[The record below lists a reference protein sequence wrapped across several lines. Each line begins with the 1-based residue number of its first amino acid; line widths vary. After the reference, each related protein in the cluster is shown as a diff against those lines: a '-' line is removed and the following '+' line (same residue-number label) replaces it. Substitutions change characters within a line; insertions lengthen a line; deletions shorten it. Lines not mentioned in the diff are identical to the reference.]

1 MESAADE
8 EQPLLLDH
16 RHLPP
21 DERATRST
29 AATDANTYE
38 SPSRK
43 HVAARPAGGW
53 KAPMAMVLVELFQT
67 GLVLL
72 SKVVIG
78 HGMFVFALVTYRSAI
93 GAAFLFPFALICER
107 DKWREM
113 MSWRVSR
120 WIIFNGIIGYAAP
133 INLYYNGLRDTTS
146 SYAIVFLNMIP
157 LITFILSLAF
167 KMERLKFATVAGSL
181 KIVGVLASV
190 GGAMVI
196 NLYKG
201 NELHLWRSILQ
212 YHKNELTEVASNHVR
227 GTILLVIS
235 IFAYACWYL
244 IQTEVNKVYPYKY
257 SSSMATCLVGGFV
270 TAFVGVVVR
279 RDGDAWKL
287 GWNLKLLTVV
297 YSGALATA
305 GKYSLDSWV
314 VAKQGPAYPPMFTP
328 LSVVFTVVLGS
339 ILLGDSITVGSLLGT
354 AMVIFG
360 LYLFLWAK
368 SKDLPGK

>member
-201 NELHLWRSILQ
+201 NELHLWSSILQ

-227 GTILLVIS
+227 GTILLVAS
-235 IFAYACWYL
+235 SFAYAL
-244 IQTEVNKVYPYKY
+244 LVPDSVRGSQSISIQV
-257 SSSMATCLVGGFV
+257 LVIHGDMLG
-270 TAFVGVVVR
+270 R
-279 RDGDAWKL
+279 RI
-287 GWNLKLLTVV
+287 
-297 YSGALATA
+297 Y
-305 GKYSLDSWV
+305 
-314 VAKQGPAYPPMFTP
+314 
-328 LSVVFTVVLGS
+328 
-339 ILLGDSITVGSLLGT
+339 DSICWSSCRKRRGRMEAWMESETTNSCVFASLEQQ
-354 AMVIFG
+354 
-360 LYLFLWAK
+360 W
-368 SKDLPGK
+368 

>member
-43 HVAARPAGGW
+43 HVAAKPAGGW

-72 SKVVIG
+72 SKVVMG

-107 DKWREM
+107 
-113 MSWRVSR
+113 
-120 WIIFNGIIGYAAP
+120 YAAP

-190 GGAMVI
+190 GGAMAI

-244 IQTEVNKVYPYKY
+244 IQTEVNKVYSYKY

>member
-1 MESAADE
+1 
-8 EQPLLLDH
+8 
-16 RHLPP
+16 
-21 DERATRST
+21 
-29 AATDANTYE
+29 
-38 SPSRK
+38 
-43 HVAARPAGGW
+43 
-53 KAPMAMVLVELFQT
+53 
-67 GLVLL
+67 
-72 SKVVIG
+72 
-78 HGMFVFALVTYRSAI
+78 
-93 GAAFLFPFALICER
+93 
-107 DKWREM
+107 
-113 MSWRVSR
+113 
-120 WIIFNGIIGYAAP
+120 
-133 INLYYNGLRDTTS
+133 
-146 SYAIVFLNMIP
+146 
-157 LITFILSLAF
+157 
-167 KMERLKFATVAGSL
+167 MERLKFATVAGSL

-279 RDGDAWKL
+279 RYGDAWKL

-339 ILLGDSITVGSLLGT
+339 ILLGDSITVGRSVF
-354 AMVIFG
+354 AEIKSRKVSFFG
-360 LYLFLWAK
+360 KICSGNPLH
-368 SKDLPGK
+368 G